1 MPAITKCLGRP
12 DILTTCHDAL
22 QECLEAEFYSWA
34 AFGHGLNDTL
44 LGGGPGSVGGK
55 KATLVADSTRQ

>member
-1 MPAITKCLGRP
+1 MT
-12 DILTTCHDAL
+12 LTACHDGL

-55 KATLVADSTRQ
+55 KAIFVADATRQ